1 MFKQRYDVIEDIRVE
16 LGSLRPAI
24 SRGVILL
31 CDEVEGESMTKGGVV
46 LLASEAKDV
55 SYIMATVIS
64 VQDDVYSLG
73 PGDRV
78 VVGKFYGKEIP
89 HENDGVCKMKL
100 VTDDQIEAVLE

>member
-1 MFKQRYDVIEDIRVE
+1 MFKQRHEEIRVE
-16 LGSLRPAI
+16 LGTLRPAI

-31 CDEVEGESMTKGGVV
+31 CDEVEGESMTEGGVV
-46 LLASEAKDV
+46 LLASEAKD
-55 SYIMATVIS
+55 YIMATVMS
-64 VQDDVYSLG
+64 VQDDVYSLE

-89 HENDGVCKMKL
+89 HKNDGVCKMKI